1 MPQLITVQQII
12 NMLSEL
18 DEEEL
23 QELRDA
29 IDDELDE
36 DEPIDLGDEDDD
48 DDDEDDPIV

>member
-1 MPQLITVQQII
+1 MPQLISVQQII

-23 QELRDA
+23 QTLSEA

-36 DEPIDLGDEDDD
+36 DEPIDLDDD
-48 DDDEDDPIV
+48 DDDDDYEDDPIV